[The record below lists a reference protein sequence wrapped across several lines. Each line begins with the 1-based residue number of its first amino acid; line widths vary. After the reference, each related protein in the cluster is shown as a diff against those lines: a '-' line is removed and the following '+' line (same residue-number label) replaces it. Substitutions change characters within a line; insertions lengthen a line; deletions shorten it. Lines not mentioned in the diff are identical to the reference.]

1 MVKKMA
7 LKNPSTNLYYSFAE
21 KTLIPLPDSSPENMI
36 LHGIEA
42 GKEIKLDEP
51 FDKITTIVDN
61 PDGTQTVTTN
71 TVTPYSVYDY
81 ISENPQAIIYT
92 ELTEDIIL
100 STKTELYD
108 LYDEFGNETEV
119 LFYTDDLSV
128 TEADLIL
135 EANWSPLDELEGDF
149 EVLTW
154 TDYPQATQ
162 KFLELTAIPKPQL
175 LKLTNPKHLNGYLDS
190 ILIHDISSGYTNET
204 RYLLTDDKGI
214 DWYAWDDYSQSFVV
228 VDASTPELILQNG
241 MTHKVVN
248 SITSKQWENWK
259 YDYVNIGVF
268 LKDGVRGNKKSIVE
282 KITYSDQL
290 PRHTTSVEKGN
301 FYILNTTAKI
311 DLEFTDNIIKGLLS
325 DDDLTRVQYRVFLN
339 NQIYYP
345 TDGNFTKLDDSPTN
359 IELVIPSKDIIMD
372 NWNTVR
378 VEFQDFYG
386 TTDYWQT
393 QFIGTYSGLMFKDI
407 HGDYYSSE
415 IGEVIKYLDFGV
427 IIAGQT
433 TVEHEVILK
442 NQYGYDVNNIHL
454 YADTSKFPNGMTI
467 EFSEALTPFIPQKE
481 LKLNRVFANKDEMS
495 FFVRIKT
502 ELGATPNANGTFGII
517 VKADKV

>member
-7 LKNPSTNLYYSFAE
+7 LKNPTTNQHYSLSE
-21 KTLIPLPDSSPENMI
+21 KTLVPIPNSSPENII

-71 TVTPYSVYDY
+71 TVTPFSVYDY
-81 ISENPQAIIYT
+81 ISENPQATIYT
-92 ELTEDIIL
+92 DSTGDIVL
-100 STKTELYD
+100 STKTEPYV
-108 LYDEFGNETEV
+108 LYDEFGGEVEV

-128 TEADLIL
+128 TKADLIL
-135 EANWSPLDELEGDF
+135 GANWSPLDELEGDF
-149 EVLTW
+149 EVSMWNDEPLANAQR
-154 TDYPQATQ
+154 Y
-162 KFLELTAIPKPQL
+162 LEFSAIPKPQL
-175 LKLTNPKHLNGYLDS
+175 IKLANPRHSNGSFS
-190 ILIHDISSGYTNET
+190 IIDVSVGYKKET

-214 DWYAWDDYSQSFVV
+214 DWYVWEDYSQSFVV

-241 MTHKVVN
+241 MTHNVVN
-248 SITSKQWENWK
+248 SITSIQWRKWK
-259 YDYVNIGVF
+259 HDYVNIGIF
-268 LKDGVRGNKKSIVE
+268 LKDDSLNNSSIIE
-282 KITYSDQL
+282 NIIYSDQS
-290 PRHTTSVEKGN
+290 PKHTASIEKGS

-311 DLEFTDNIIKGLLS
+311 DLELTGNIVKGILS
-325 DDDLTRVQYRVFLN
+325 DDDLTRVQYRVSLN
-339 NQIYYP
+339 NQAYFP
-345 TDGNFTKLDDSPTN
+345 TDGSFTNLGDSPTN
-359 IELVIPSKDIIMD
+359 IELVIPSKDIIID
-372 NWNTVR
+372 NWNTIK

-407 HGDYYSSE
+407 QGDYYSSE
-415 IGEVIKYLDFGV
+415 IGDVLKYLDFGV
-427 IIAGQT
+427 IVAGQT
-433 TVEHEVILK
+433 TLEHEIILK

-454 YADTSKFPNGMTI
+454 YADTSNFPNGMTI
-467 EFSEALTPFIPQKE
+467 EFSEALTPFIPQNE
-481 LKLNRVFANKDEMS
+481 LMLNRVLVNNDEIS

-502 ELGATPNANGTFGII
+502 ELGATPNANGSFDII